1 MSGRLS
7 YSIAATWL
15 LAQMEW
21 PSRPVAS
28 TAGGERRG
36 RTGGVDREP
45 RVCIQ
50 DSTMIP
56 TAKTLARR
64 IQQEQSPSD
73 RLELIYET
81 VAKVT
86 SDPSATRDDIVV
98 ILNAVL
104 TALRRFFILMS
115 RPPGEPESAIR
126 KLINLGVTFAAKEI
140 TKEVIKKFGELYIA
154 NPLPRWYIT
163 EQRRAAKAAT
173 AKQSVKKETPRAK
186 AATAKHGAKK
196 IGAVKNRS
204 TKTGLGPARRAK

>member
-1 MSGRLS
+1 
-7 YSIAATWL
+7 
-15 LAQMEW
+15 
-21 PSRPVAS
+21 
-28 TAGGERRG
+28 
-36 RTGGVDREP
+36 
-45 RVCIQ
+45 
-50 DSTMIP
+50 MIP

-81 VAKVT
+81 VATVT

-98 ILNAVL
+98 VLNAVL

-126 KLINLGVTFAAKEI
+126 KLTKLGITFAAKEI
-140 TKEVIKKFGELYIA
+140 TKEVIKQFGELYIA

-163 EQRRAAKAAT
+163 EQRRAEKAAT
-173 AKQSVKKETPRAK
+173 AKQSEKGEAPRTK

-204 TKTGLGPARRAK
+204 KKTGPGPARRAK